1 MVDNLHSRQHR
12 EKELVCVR
20 ARFTT
25 TKAAE
30 VLSSPKCLP
39 ETAMANKAHV
49 YFVVFGLLIK
59 EFPKIW
65 GTIFGG
71 P

>member
-1 MVDNLHSRQHR
+1 MVGNLHSRQHR

-25 TKAAE
+25 AKAAE

-39 ETAMANKAHV
+39 ETAMANKANV
-49 YFVVFGLLIK
+49 YSVVFGLL
-59 EFPKIW
+59 
-65 GTIFGG
+65 
-71 P
+71 